1 MGSLCDGCTY
11 NYWKFIKE
19 FYLDDEAAITFLR
32 NHGVLPLEV
41 QCPYCEVPCTYR
53 EDRHSWY
60 CGRWT
65 KIAKTKKRRQCNF
78 TTSDYKGTFLDGT
91 HLKPSEIVC
100 FVNHWLKKK
109 WNHDTVLHCLNWA
122 PSTSVD
128 WRSFCSEVTE
138 WWFDNQDSI
147 GGEGIEVEIDETLFV
162 KRKYNRGRMPRQLWA
177 FGGIE
182 RVSKKCFIVPLVDKD
197 RSAGTLIPIIKQ
209 YIRPGSVIYSDSWH
223 AYSKLCDEGYTHYMI
238 NHQEHFVDPKN
249 PNIHTQN
256 IERLWLDLK
265 QWTKRPGLRSEYFK
279 QYFARY
285 MFLHTFNEEV
295 VHHHFF
301 IEAARLYRPQSNRQR
316 PAGLPVIPQV
326 QEDKCDSESDNDATA
341 AAVAPPPQP
350 STSCS

>member
-11 NYWKFIKE
+11 NCWKFIKE

-182 RVSKKCFIVPLVDKD
+182 RVSKMCFIVPLVDKD

-279 QYFARY
+279 QYFV
-285 MFLHTFNEEV
+285 LLV
-295 VHHHFF
+295 ICSF
-301 IEAARLYRPQSNRQR
+301 IHSM
-316 PAGLPVIPQV
+316 
-326 QEDKCDSESDNDATA
+326 KK
-341 AAVAPPPQP
+341 
-350 STSCS
+350 